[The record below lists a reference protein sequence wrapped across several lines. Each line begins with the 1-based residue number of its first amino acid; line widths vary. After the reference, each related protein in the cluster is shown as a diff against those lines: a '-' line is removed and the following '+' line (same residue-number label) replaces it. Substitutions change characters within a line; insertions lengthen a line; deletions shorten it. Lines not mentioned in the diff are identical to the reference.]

1 MRAKSYS
8 LFFKTGCTH
17 ARNHVLLLS
26 SNHNYNKIFLIW
38 TVGFQLQL
46 EIKEQGCSLHKQ
58 EKNVNNEAIYLFIF
72 YVEVIQHHS
81 SQLNTMSR
89 LQG

>member
-1 MRAKSYS
+1 MHITQAGK
-8 LFFKTGCTH
+8 
-17 ARNHVLLLS
+17 
-26 SNHNYNKIFLIW
+26 
-38 TVGFQLQL
+38 
-46 EIKEQGCSLHKQ
+46 
-58 EKNVNNEAIYLFIF
+58 KNVNNEAIYLFIF

>member
-1 MRAKSYS
+1 MHITQAGK
-8 LFFKTGCTH
+8 K
-17 ARNHVLLLS
+17 
-26 SNHNYNKIFLIW
+26 K
-38 TVGFQLQL
+38 
-46 EIKEQGCSLHKQ
+46 
-58 EKNVNNEAIYLFIF
+58 VNNEAIYLFIYLF